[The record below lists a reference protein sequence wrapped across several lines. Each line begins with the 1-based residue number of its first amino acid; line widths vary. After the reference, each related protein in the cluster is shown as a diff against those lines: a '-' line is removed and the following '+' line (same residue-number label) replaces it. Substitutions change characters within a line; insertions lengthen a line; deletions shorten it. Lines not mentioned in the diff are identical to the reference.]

1 MSSAL
6 TAEELKVGAE
16 KVHRHSKY
24 LQSTSAPK
32 SLTGGGMGSGVE
44 LHCPKDMTEIAVLTG
59 MPLEQKQR
67 TVVIAPRELKTMQS
81 GDGNSYQWTIT
92 WKNRQRWSNPLM
104 GWTSTADP
112 MSNVKL
118 TFDSKDDAEAYA
130 AKNGWKT
137 EVRGGTAKVRHFLK
151 RVQRISP
158 MCRHLPRFFSP
169 NLPSPQL
176 NSQANENV
184 PMGTNNYSHNF
195 LSKRTLAEIKDQRDS
210 GSPILN
216 FYRPHAGSSCWFMMP
231 TYHGDREVEQYG
243 DMVK

>member
-1 MSSAL
+1 MYRIIVRGRNKSFARRLSSAL

-44 LHCPKDMTEIAVLTG
+44 LHSPKDMTEIAVLTG
-59 MPLEQKQR
+59 MPFEQKQR

-118 TFDSKDDAEAYA
+118 TFDSKEDAEAYA

-137 EVRGGTAKVRHFLK
+137 EVRGGTAKVRPFFNRLQRVTYVSSLTHVFSLISLLPNATRRQTKTFLWAPTTTRTTFCPSGHWQK
-151 RVQRISP
+151 SKISVTRVR
-158 MCRHLPRFFSP
+158 LF
-169 NLPSPQL
+169 
-176 NSQANENV
+176 
-184 PMGTNNYSHNF
+184 
-195 LSKRTLAEIKDQRDS
+195 
-210 GSPILN
+210 
-216 FYRPHAGSSCWFMMP
+216 
-231 TYHGDREVEQYG
+231 
-243 DMVK
+243 